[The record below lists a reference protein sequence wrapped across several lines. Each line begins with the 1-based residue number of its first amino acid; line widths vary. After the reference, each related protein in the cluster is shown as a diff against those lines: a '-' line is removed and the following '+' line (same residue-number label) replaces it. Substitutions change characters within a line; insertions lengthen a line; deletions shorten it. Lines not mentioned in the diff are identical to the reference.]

1 MATELDLELE
11 LEAQELDLC
20 EQVEAYFK
28 SLKSEDVIEN
38 EKVISNF

>member
-20 EQVEAYFK
+20 EQVEEYFK
-28 SLKSEDVIEN
+28 SLESEVVD
-38 EKVISNF
+38 EKVIFN